1 MLITATSAYGATRS
15 ALPCSDGGSI
25 DSQPRP
31 RNCVVSPPGPP
42 AASPCGGGSAM
53 PVPVSAS
60 ASSSV
65 HSMNE
70 STSSAPSSD
79 SGFAGS
85 V

>member
-1 MLITATSAYGATRS
+1 
-15 ALPCSDGGSI
+15 
-25 DSQPRP
+25 
-31 RNCVVSPPGPP
+31 
-42 AASPCGGGSAM
+42 M
-53 PVPVSAS
+53 PVPVSVS

-70 STSSAPSSD
+70 LTSSAPNSD

>member
-1 MLITATSAYGATRS
+1 
-15 ALPCSDGGSI
+15 
-25 DSQPRP
+25 
-31 RNCVVSPPGPP
+31 
-42 AASPCGGGSAM
+42 M

-70 STSSAPSSD
+70 STSFEPNSD